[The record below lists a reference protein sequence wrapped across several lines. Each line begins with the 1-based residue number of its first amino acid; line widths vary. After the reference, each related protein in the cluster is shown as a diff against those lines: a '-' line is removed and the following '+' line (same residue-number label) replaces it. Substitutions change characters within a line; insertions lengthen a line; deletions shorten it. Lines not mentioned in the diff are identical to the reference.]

1 MRRARAGL
9 ALEDYINAFRIGQQV
24 FWDPCLEV
32 ASETAAGREAALTL
46 ATPLMRYCDVAQTQ
60 AGRAFGI
67 SPHLGPRRQERRE
80 LLEHLLTGE
89 LPAHA
94 AAYGITA
101 DAELL
106 VVVAVPASAAL
117 ARAVLGTTRTLVVVG
132 DTEAV
137 GVQALGPGC
146 DARRVCER
154 VRAIHERLGEPLRD
168 RGLDRRV
175 RRRRAPARLRRGAG
189 GAGVGGR
196 GGWDRGAAAA
206 LPLGYLTASA
216 PEAARRL
223 IGPELRAFLAEDRG
237 RGGRCATRCKRWPRP
252 T

>member
-1 MRRARAGL
+1 
-9 ALEDYINAFRIGQQV
+9 
-24 FWDPCLEV
+24 
-32 ASETAAGREAALTL
+32 
-46 ATPLMRYCDVAQTQ
+46 MRYCDIAQTQ
-60 AGRAFGI
+60 AGRAFGDY
-67 SPHLGPRRQERRE
+67 LGHADERRE

-154 VRAIHERLGEPLRD
+154 VRAIHERLGEPLAIAVSTVAS
-168 RGLDRRV
+168 GVAELPHAYV
-175 RRRRAPARLRRGAG
+175 EARAALEWVGEAG
-189 GAGVGGR
+189 GL
-196 GGWDRGAAAA
+196 AA
-206 LPLGYLTASA
+206 LPLLSPLGYLTASA
-216 PEAARRL
+216 PETARRL
-223 IGPELRAFLAEDRG
+223 IDPALRAFLAEDRA
-237 RGGRCATRCKRWPRP
+237 RGGVVRDTLHALADADLTINVAAERLQIHPNTAKYRLSRIEERTGLNPRCVGDLFELLTAIALLEE
-252 T
+252 